1 MHTHMHTHTHT
12 HTHSTSACGR
22 LGSCHVEVEFSHFF
36 FSSKVEHFNSR
47 LGNNALYLFSAQL
60 FNLTSPTRRRA
71 TRVVQVDAPGEDG
84 MSALHTAALLGL
96 APTCRLLIHLGANR
110 YTCNADGAT
119 PADVARRAGY
129 DR

>member
-1 MHTHMHTHTHT
+1 M
-12 HTHSTSACGR
+12 R
-22 LGSCHVEVEFSHFF
+22 P
-36 FSSKVEHFNSR
+36 
-47 LGNNALYLFSAQL
+47 GNHALYLFSAQL
-60 FNLTSPTRRRA
+60 FNLTLPTTHRRA
-71 TRVVQVDAPGEDG
+71 TRVMQVDAPGEDG